1 MPKRLQADAEVTVGI
16 IYFVGRS
23 DTRTEM
29 NERKAVGRSAAIEP
43 SGTDGDTAAAPGR
56 ATRDPI
62 RSIKLPRG
70 EEDPTEKENIRQ

>member
-1 MPKRLQADAEVTVGI
+1 
-16 IYFVGRS
+16 
-23 DTRTEM
+23 M